1 VVTKISSS
9 STSAQT
15 MSVTGT
21 ADVTNYKVYI
31 RLDPSSYA
39 DLLNGNGR
47 RRLPFRPGM
56 SASADIM
63 TRKQEQVIAVP
74 ILAIT
79 TRDKQEG
86 VMGAKSEAKD
96 KQKAKGDEEA
106 TESEAMAPA
115 ANPEDLEEVVFVLE
129 AEGKV
134 KKVPV
139 KTGIQDNDYIE
150 IISGV
155 KEGVQV
161 VAAPYNTISKTL
173 KEGMEV
179 KVVSKER
186 LYQAE

>member
-1 VVTKISSS
+1 
-9 STSAQT
+9 
-15 MSVTGT
+15 M
-21 ADVTNYKVYI
+21 
-31 RLDPSSYA
+31 
-39 DLLNGNGR
+39 
-47 RRLPFRPGM
+47 
-56 SASADIM
+56 
-63 TRKQEQVIAVP
+63 
-74 ILAIT
+74 
-79 TRDKQEG
+79 
-86 VMGAKSEAKD
+86 
-96 KQKAKGDEEA
+96 
-106 TESEAMAPA
+106 
-115 ANPEDLEEVVFVLE
+115 VFVLE

-179 KVVSKER
+179 RVVSKET